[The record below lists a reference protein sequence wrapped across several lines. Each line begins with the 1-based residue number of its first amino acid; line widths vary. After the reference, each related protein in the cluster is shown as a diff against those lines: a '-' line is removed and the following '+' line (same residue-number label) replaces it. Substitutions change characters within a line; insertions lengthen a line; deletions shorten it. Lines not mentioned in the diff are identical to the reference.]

1 MSKNLK
7 QLIIKAPEGQVIDM
21 EHLDKTNEIRFINE
35 IPEKLPFPTS
45 WKYEEGE
52 TVYYIDNTSELR
64 QARFENNKKY
74 YNCYPTE
81 ELAKQSVVFAQL
93 ILMREQYRA
102 IELHNDPRLEPINW
116 EINTNK
122 HVIEIRNGGLKLD
135 VYTSTPR
142 IFSFSK
148 RETCEEFLKHYS
160 KAILYCKDLL
170 S

>member
-7 QLIIKAPEGQVIDM
+7 QLVIKAPEGQVIDM

-45 WKYEEGE
+45 WKYEEGN
-52 TVYYIDNTSELR
+52 TVYYIDNISEIR

-74 YNCYPTE
+74 HNCYPNE

-102 IELHNDPRLEPINW
+102 IELYNDPKLEPIDWSNNKNKYAI
-116 EINTNK
+116 EVRNSSLHIGVYFNTY
-122 HVIEIRNGGLKLD
+122 H
-135 VYTSTPR
+135 
-142 IFSFSK
+142 IFSFASMN
-148 RETCEEFLKHYS
+148 TC
-160 KAILYCKDLL
+160 
-170 S
+170 